1 MCRWRSLPMTTT
13 GPFSP
18 RPARE
23 DMPGPLD
30 VPVKRP
36 LLLLMTGLAA
46 LALAAVAEAKIEKG
60 SPTGIGPALYLSG
73 IVLFA
78 FGAFP
83 QRARPVEAAPAA
95 PGRRAT
101 LLFAAFALAAVF
113 PSFLLLQRLG
123 TRPGRIEIALWLAS
137 LVLVTAAGLAGS
149 RVTAFPARWEL
160 NLPRSRAGRAAF
172 AVAAIALLV
181 VAAVARVWALGRIPA
196 GINADEGDRAAVG
209 ISMLRGDYP
218 GLPFGSGWY
227 HVSNVY
233 FWILAQTM
241 DVFGISIAGAR
252 MLGALCGFLTVGL
265 VLILALRHFGWRIAL
280 MAEALAALCG
290 VALQFSRETT
300 EATPTATLWT
310 LAALFFLEAA
320 RTGPAWAWVGAGLAG
335 GLSFYFYSPARL
347 WPVLAAF
354 FCIALFLQ
362 RRRAMGGRLAAGTA
376 VAAFATVLAM
386 APFFLD
392 SYRRGTFAIRAR
404 ETSVFVAENRP
415 RLAYMRKEWNL
426 PRVLAAQIDQSFGI
440 FGHLPDANY
449 FWPSGRPILP
459 GALSVL
465 TLLGLGTAALKVRD
479 PRMVL
484 LTIWFGVGFV
494 GMVVTVETPALQ
506 RMAGAVPVLALF
518 PALVLDDLV
527 RRISS
532 VPLPKASAARRA
544 LTAAATAASFGA
556 IVVLMRKEAVF
567 YFEDY
572 GPRAE
577 PWSFPNG
584 EGRTVAEQG
593 TDSWVFTLGPHFHKI
608 SQGWVRFL
616 APNTPKAGLR
626 FPGSDLPLVIP
637 ANRNLVFMVYPNQS
651 DYLPWLQEIYPG
663 GVLLPVKGNGE
674 NVWFTIYRIPKE
686 RWQASR
692 GALAIYSDG
701 RAVRVDRLG
710 ETPRA
715 GSGHGRPARWTA
727 ALRVGRTGNYA
738 FRLGPGPA
746 TLEVDGV
753 RVVSLA
759 AGQTEGLAAATL
771 LRGDHAVTFE
781 AGGRAQL
788 DWAALASTLES
799 TPPSR
804 WSPPATALLRPLATP
819 PGGLLGV
826 VTSPGHSEQRRLDGT
841 IASAALTEQFATSRP
856 LDVVWSGTLTIR
868 TPGVH
873 RFAFRTAGADV
884 DLSLDGARIWREAES
899 PEILIWRETT
909 LAVGPHEV
917 RISAHVPQ
925 APGQVEW
932 VWTPPGGTPSIVP
945 ASVLAPPPGSGVGPE
960 TPADAV
966 ERGERQP
973 QDRAFTP
980 QR

>member
-1 MCRWRSLPMTTT
+1 V
-13 GPFSP
+13 
-18 RPARE
+18 A
-23 DMPGPLD
+23 
-30 VPVKRP
+30 VV
-36 LLLLMTGLAA
+36 
-46 LALAAVAEAKIEKG
+46 LAAVAEARIEKG
-60 SPTGIGPALYLSG
+60 SAAGIGPALYVSG
-73 IVLFA
+73 MVLFA

-83 QRARPVEAAPAA
+83 LRARPAEEAPETRAA
-95 PGRRAT
+95 PGRLAT
-101 LLFAAFALAAVF
+101 LFLAALALAAVF

-123 TRPGRIEIALWLAS
+123 ARPGWSEIALWLAS
-137 LVLVTAAGLAGS
+137 LVLVMAAGLAGS
-149 RVTAFPARWEL
+149 RATAFPARWETV
-160 NLPRSRAGRAAF
+160 LPRSSAGRAAF

-181 VAAVARVWALGRIPA
+181 VAAAARVWALGRIPA

-209 ISMLRGDYP
+209 IWMLRGDYP

-227 HVSNVY
+227 HVSNIY

-252 MLGALCGFLTVGL
+252 MLGALCGLLTVGL
-265 VLILALRHFGWRIAL
+265 VLLLGLRHFGWRIAL
-280 MAEALAALCG
+280 MAEGVAALCG

-320 RTGPAWAWVGAGLAG
+320 RAGPAWAWIGAGLAG

-362 RRRAMGGRLAAGTA
+362 GRRAIRGRLAAGTA

-404 ETSVFVAENRP
+404 ETSVFVAQNRL
-415 RLAYMRKEWNL
+415 RLAYMRKEWGL
-426 PRVLAAQIDQSFGI
+426 PRVLAAQLNQSFGI
-440 FGHLPDANY
+440 FGHIPDANY

-465 TLLGLGTAALKVRD
+465 TLLGLGAAALRVRD

-484 LTIWFGVGFV
+484 LTVWFCVGFV

-532 VPLPKASAARRA
+532 VPPPKAAAARRA
-544 LTAAATAASFGA
+544 LTGAATAASFAA
-556 IVVLMRKEAVF
+556 IVFLMWKEAVF
-567 YFEDY
+567 YFDDY

-626 FPGSDLPLVIP
+626 FPGSDLPLAIP
-637 ANRNLVFMVYPNQS
+637 ANRNLVFLVYPNQS
-651 DYLPWLQEIYPG
+651 DYLPWLQGLYPG
-663 GVLLPVKGNGE
+663 GVLLPVKGSGE

-686 RWQASR
+686 RWQATQ
-692 GALAIYSDG
+692 GALAIYPDG
-701 RAVRVDRLG
+701 RAVHVHQLG
-710 ETPRA
+710 ETSQA
-715 GSGHGRPARWTA
+715 SGGHHPARWTA

-746 TLEVDGV
+746 TLEVDGS
-753 RVVSLA
+753 RVVRLA
-759 AGQTEGLAAATL
+759 AGQTEGLATATL

-781 AGGRAQL
+781 AGRGAHL
-788 DWAALASTLES
+788 EWAALASTLES
-799 TPPSR
+799 TPPSG

-826 VTSPGHSEQRRLDGT
+826 VTSPGGSEQRRLDGT
-841 IASAALTEQFATSRP
+841 IATANLTEQLAASQP
-856 LDVVWSGTLTIR
+856 LDAVWSGTITIR
-868 TPGVH
+868 TAGVH

-884 DLSLDGARIWREAES
+884 DLSLDGVRAWREGES
-899 PEILIWRETT
+899 PEVLIWREMT
-909 LAVGPHEV
+909 LAAGPHAV
-917 RISAHVPQ
+917 RISVHVPQ
-925 APGQVEW
+925 GPGQVEW
-932 VWTPPGGTPSIVP
+932 IWTPPGGTPSIVP
-945 ASVLAPPPGSGVGPE
+945 ASVLAPAAGSGVGPE

-966 ERGERQP
+966 ERGGRQP